1 MSSQPKGN
9 PGTVDVRAVALS
21 GLFLLA
27 LIYTLH
33 VARAIL
39 LPITLSVLLS
49 LLLAPVM
56 RGLQKLRLPDPV
68 AAALVLFVLTGALGF
83 GVYQLWKPAA
93 EWIAKSPDA
102 LQQLQHTLS
111 KLKRPVE
118 QVSQTTEQ
126 VENLTAAEGGQ
137 PAPPVVQLKEP
148 TLAETVYGQ
157 ARSFALQASLTLV
170 LLYLILAS
178 GGSFVL
184 KLVKL
189 VSHLEEKQRVVAL
202 LRQIEGNVSGYL
214 LTITLINA
222 CLGVAVG
229 VAMRLLG
236 MPSPALWGVLAGL
249 LNYVPY
255 AGPIVMLSMLTVV
268 GAFTFDSPGWMVVVG
283 ATYLALHAAESFG
296 ITPLLLG
303 RRLMLN
309 PVVVFVG
316 FLFWGWLWGIAGA
329 LMAVPLLVVVKILC
343 SHVPRLQSVS
353 ELLGP

>member
-1 MSSQPKGN
+1 MSPES
-9 PGTVDVRAVALS
+9 TDARSVALW

-27 LIYTLH
+27 LVYSLH
-33 VARAIL
+33 VAQALL

-49 LLLAPVM
+49 ILLAPVM
-56 RGLQKLRLPDPV
+56 RGLRKLRLPDPV
-68 AAALVLFVLTGALGF
+68 AAALILIVLVGALGF
-83 GVYQLWKPAA
+83 GVYRLWQPAA

-111 KLKRPVE
+111 HIRKPVE
-118 QVSQTTEQ
+118 QVSQTT
-126 VENLTAAEGGQ
+126 VEVERLAAAEGGQ
-137 PAPPVVQLKEP
+137 AAPPVVQLQEP
-148 TLAETVYGQ
+148 TLAQTFFGQ
-157 ARSFALQASLTLV
+157 ARSFAVQASLTLV

-189 VSHLEEKQRVVAL
+189 VSRLEDEQRVVAL

-214 LTITLINA
+214 LTLTLINA

-229 VAMRLLG
+229 VAMALLG

-255 AGPIVMLSMLTVV
+255 AGPIVMLCMLTVV
-268 GAFTFDSPGWMVVVG
+268 GAFTFDSPGWVVAVG

-309 PVVVFVG
+309 PVVIFVG
-316 FLFWGWLWGIAGA
+316 FLFWGWVWGITGA
-329 LMAVPLLVVVKILC
+329 LMAVPLLVAVKIVC
-343 SHVPRLQSVS
+343 AHVPRFKLVS
-353 ELLGP
+353 ELLNP

>member
-1 MSSQPKGN
+1 MSSESVPN
-9 PGTVDVRAVALS
+9 PGTIDVRAVALS

-27 LIYTLH
+27 LIYALH
-33 VARAIL
+33 VARPIL

-56 RGLQKLRLPDPV
+56 RGLRKLRLPDPV
-68 AAALVLFVLTGALGF
+68 AAALVLFVLTGALGY
-83 GVYQLWKPAA
+83 GAYRLWTPAA

-111 KLKRPVE
+111 HIRRPVE
-118 QVSQTTEQ
+118 QVSHTTEE
-126 VENLTAAEGGQ
+126 VEKLAAAESGQ

-148 TLAETVYGQ
+148 TFAETFYGQ
-157 ARSFALQASLTLV
+157 ARSFAVQVSLTLV

-189 VSHLEEKQRVVAL
+189 VSHLEDKQRLVAL
-202 LRQIEGNVSGYL
+202 LRQIEANVSGYL
-214 LTITLINA
+214 LTLTLINA

-255 AGPIVMLSMLTVV
+255 AGPIVMVSMLTIVA
-268 GAFTFDSPGWMVVVG
+268 AFTFDSPGWIVVVG

-309 PVVVFVG
+309 PVVIFVG
-316 FLFWGWLWGIAGA
+316 FLCWGWVWGITGA

-343 SHVPRLQSVS
+343 AHVPRLSPID

>member
-1 MSSQPKGN
+1 MSPQAARN

-27 LIYTLH
+27 LVYAMH
-33 VARAIL
+33 AASAIL
-39 LPITLSVLLS
+39 LPLTLSVLLS

-68 AAALVLFVLTGALGF
+68 SAALVLFVLTGALGF
-83 GVYQLWKPAA
+83 GVYKLWTPAA
-93 EWIAKSPDA
+93 EWMAKSPDA

-111 KLKRPVE
+111 HIKRPVE
-118 QVSQTTEQ
+118 QVSQTSEE
-126 VENLTAAEGGQ
+126 VEKMAADQAGQ
-137 PAPPVVQLKEP
+137 PLPPVVQLKEP
-148 TLAETVYGQ
+148 TLAETLYGQ

-178 GGSFVL
+178 GGTFVL

-189 VSHLEEKQRVVAL
+189 VSHLEDEHRVVAL
-202 LRQIEGNVSGYL
+202 LRQIEGNVSRYL
-214 LTITLINA
+214 LMLTLINA

-229 VAMRLLG
+229 VAMYLLG

-255 AGPIVMLSMLTVV
+255 AGPITMLCLLTIV
-268 GAFTFDSPGWMVVVG
+268 GAFTFDSPGWIAVVG

-296 ITPLLLG
+296 ITPLVLG
-303 RRLMLN
+303 QRLMLN
-309 PVVVFVG
+309 PVAIFVG
-316 FLFWGWLWGIAGA
+316 FLFWGWVWGVAGA

-343 SHVPRLQSVS
+343 SHVPRLKPVD